1 LYKKIFGGSMLK
13 ISKEDQEFLKEYFD
27 DGFYMIYEMPIDEV
41 LTSIVKFIAQYGTD
55 EEYELNEIGTKA
67 QDIYSRIYKDNV
79 EEN

>member
-1 LYKKIFGGSMLK
+1 MLK

-67 QDIYSRIYKDNV
+67 QDIYSRIYLSLIHI
-79 EEN
+79 

>member
-1 LYKKIFGGSMLK
+1 MLK

-67 QDIYSRIYKDNV
+67 QDIYSRIYKDNIV
-79 EEN
+79 EE

>member
-1 LYKKIFGGSMLK
+1 MLK

-27 DGFYMIYEMPIDEV
+27 DGFYMIYEMPIDEL

-79 EEN
+79 VEE

>member
-1 LYKKIFGGSMLK
+1 MLK

-67 QDIYSRIYKDNV
+67 QDIYSRIYRDNV

>member
-1 LYKKIFGGSMLK
+1 MLK

-41 LTSIVKFIAQYGTD
+41 LTSIVKFIAQYGTN
-55 EEYELNEIGTKA
+55 EEYELNEIGIKA

-79 EEN
+79 VEE

>member
-1 LYKKIFGGSMLK
+1 MLK

-27 DGFYMIYEMPIDEV
+27 DGFYMIYEMPINEV

-79 EEN
+79 VEE

>member
-1 LYKKIFGGSMLK
+1 MLK

-55 EEYELNEIGTKA
+55 EDYELNEIGTKA

>member
-1 LYKKIFGGSMLK
+1 MLK
-13 ISKEDQEFLKEYFD
+13 ISKEDQEFIKEYFD

-55 EEYELNEIGTKA
+55 EEYELNEIGQKA

-79 EEN
+79 EE

>member
-1 LYKKIFGGSMLK
+1 MLK
-13 ISKEDQEFLKEYFD
+13 ISKEDQEFIKEYFD

-67 QDIYSRIYKDNV
+67 QDIYSRIYRDNI
-79 EEN
+79 EEKGLLQI

>member
-1 LYKKIFGGSMLK
+1 MLK

-41 LTSIVKFIAQYGTD
+41 LISIVKFIAQYGTD

-79 EEN
+79 VEE

>member
-1 LYKKIFGGSMLK
+1 MLK

-27 DGFYMIYEMPIDEV
+27 DGFYMIYEMSIDEV

>member
-1 LYKKIFGGSMLK
+1 MLK

-79 EEN
+79 VEE

>member
-1 LYKKIFGGSMLK
+1 MLK

-55 EEYELNEIGTKA
+55 EEYELNEIGIKA

-79 EEN
+79 VEE

>member
-1 LYKKIFGGSMLK
+1 MLK

-55 EEYELNEIGTKA
+55 EEYELNEIGT
-67 QDIYSRIYKDNV
+67 
-79 EEN
+79 

>member
-1 LYKKIFGGSMLK
+1 MLK

-79 EEN
+79 EENQ

>member
-1 LYKKIFGGSMLK
+1 MLK

-41 LTSIVKFIAQYGTD
+41 LTSIVKFIALYGTD

-79 EEN
+79 VEE

>member
-1 LYKKIFGGSMLK
+1 MLK

>member
-1 LYKKIFGGSMLK
+1 MLK

-79 EEN
+79 VEK

>member
-1 LYKKIFGGSMLK
+1 MLK

-79 EEN
+79 FEE

>member
-1 LYKKIFGGSMLK
+1 MLK
-13 ISKEDQEFLKEYFD
+13 ISKEDQEFIKEYFD

-79 EEN
+79 VEE

>member
-1 LYKKIFGGSMLK
+1 MLK
-13 ISKEDQEFLKEYFD
+13 ISKEDQEFIKEYFD

-79 EEN
+79 EEKGLLQI

>member
-1 LYKKIFGGSMLK
+1 MLK
-13 ISKEDQEFLKEYFD
+13 ISKEDQVFLKEYFD

>member
-1 LYKKIFGGSMLK
+1 MLK

-79 EEN
+79 V

>member
-1 LYKKIFGGSMLK
+1 MLK

-67 QDIYSRIYKDNV
+67 QGIYSRIYKDNV
-79 EEN
+79 VEE